1 MFPAGASPAGHRVSV
16 NGTIYLSPAPQAE
29 PQALGFSSGLSAAP
43 QPAGVS
49 AGLSPAPQA
58 EPQAAGFSSGL
69 SAAPQAEPQA
79 AAGASFC
86 FSFHPKRFE
95 SAISLYL
102 HIVYSECCFAL
113 CTSHCTDFFQP
124 HKYALFYNSG
134 YLFVT
139 FVMFRAFL
147 QKTDCKF
154 FLCPSQILILGAFCA
169 IMNVTS

>member
-1 MFPAGASPAGHRVSV
+1 
-16 NGTIYLSPAPQAE
+16 L
-29 PQALGFSSGLSAAP
+29 
-43 QPAGVS
+43 
-49 AGLSPAPQA
+49 
-58 EPQAAGFSSGL
+58 
-69 SAAPQAEPQA
+69 
-79 AAGASFC
+79 
-86 FSFHPKRFE
+86 FHPKRFE

-147 QKTDCKF
+147 QKNR
-154 FLCPSQILILGAFCA
+154 L
-169 IMNVTS
+169 

>member
-1 MFPAGASPAGHRVSV
+1 MFPAGASPAGNRVSV

-43 QPAGVS
+43 QAAGVS
-49 AGLSPAPQA
+49 AGLSP
-58 EPQAAGFSSGL
+58 
-69 SAAPQAEPQA
+69 APQAEPQA

-154 FLCPSQILILGAFCA
+154 FLCPSQILILGAFGA